1 VTMSRRRGACPGLST
16 PMPTGDGLLVRL
28 MPVAAIPLDAMAG
41 FCEAARR
48 HGNGIVEITARGSLQ
63 VRGLTPYSAPL
74 FAAAVADLGID
85 AQEGVPVIAG
95 FGDDAVDALTAELRC
110 AIADARLALSPKVSV
125 VVDGRGPLHLD
136 GLYAD
141 VRLRA
146 VASAEGLRFH
156 LGISSGEQHQHA
168 APGGDVAA
176 TTWLGMVAPEDAV
189 STVIDVLKTIAAHGP
204 AARAA
209 DILSLEGVAAFQPA
223 VTGGP
228 VPAPPPRVPA
238 DMIGVHAMRDGA
250 VALGVG
256 LAFGHAHADALADLM
271 RMAVRHCAR
280 AARPAPDRAVLLT
293 GISVL
298 DVHGLKRAAE
308 RSGFVVDADD
318 PRCRIAACPGGPAC
332 ASGLIP
338 ARSLAATLAPA
349 LPRDLAWTARGVS
362 VHLSGCSKGCAHPRP
377 APLTVV
383 GTPEG
388 CGVVHGGSA
397 HETPHHHADLAR
409 LGDTISRLAAE
420 PVEAAHG

>member
-1 VTMSRRRGACPGLST
+1 
-16 PMPTGDGLLVRL
+16 MPTGDGLLVRL

-85 AQEGVPVIAG
+85 VQEGVPVIAG
-95 FGDDAVDALTAELRC
+95 FDDDAADALTAELRR

-125 VVDGRGPLHLD
+125 VVDGRGLLHLD
-136 GLYAD
+136 GLSAD

-156 LGISSGEQHQHA
+156 LGISTGERYQRA
-168 APGGDVAA
+168 ASRGDVAA
-176 TTWLGMVAPEDAV
+176 TTWLRVVAPEDAV
-189 STVIDVLKTIAAHGP
+189 SAAIDVLRVIAAHGP

-209 DILSLEGVAAFQPA
+209 DIFSREGVAEFQPV

-228 VPAPPPRVPA
+228 VAAPPSRMPA

-250 VALGVG
+250 VTLGVG
-256 LAFGHAHADALADLM
+256 LAFGHADADALADLM
-271 RMAVRHCAR
+271 RMAVRHFLHAV
-280 AARPAPDRAVLLT
+280 RPAPDRAVLLT
-293 GISVL
+293 GVSAL
-298 DVHGLKRAAE
+298 DVHGLTTAAE
-308 RSGFVVDADD
+308 RSGFVVNADD
-318 PRCRIAACPGGPAC
+318 PRRRIAACPGAPAC

-338 ARSLAATLAPA
+338 ARILASMLAPA
-349 LPRDLAWTARGVS
+349 LPRDLARTTHGVA
-362 VHLSGCSKGCAHPRP
+362 VHISGCPKGCAHPGP

-388 CGVVHGGSA
+388 CGIVHGGSA
-397 HETPHHHADLAR
+397 RETPHHHADPAR
-409 LGDTISRLAAE
+409 LGDTISLLAAK
-420 PVEAAHG
+420 PLEAADG